1 MTDKVIE
8 AVKEASISVACLL
21 DDIAEDENNDIK
33 VFEIEKDIEHLQN
46 QITIIENF
54 LFFKEKSDEW

>member
-1 MTDKVIE
+1 MIKVKE

-21 DDIAEDENNDIK
+21 DDIPSDTNIYKNI
-33 VFEIEKDIEHLQN
+33 VHIQN

-54 LFFKEKSDEW
+54 CEEVYDE

>member
-1 MTDKVIE
+1 MSKLLE

-21 DDIAEDENNDIK
+21 DDIPSDTNIY
-33 VFEIEKDIEHLQN
+33 KDIVHIQK

-54 LFFKEKSDEW
+54 FEEVSDE